1 MSALEKAPAALEL
14 LNVSKRFGSAPALE
28 SASLSVRAGTVH
40 AVLGENGAGKTT
52 LMRIAFGMLQPDA
65 GRTLVSGAP
74 TSFRSP
80 ADAIAAGIGM
90 VHQHFTNVPAMT
102 VAENVALGGHG
113 RFDLKRAR
121 ADVPRVSASAGLPL
135 DPDALAGE
143 LPVGA
148 QQRLEI
154 VKALARGARTLLLDE
169 PTAVLAPDEV
179 DQLLHWL
186 RAFASGGGSAVLIT
200 HKLHEALAAADDVT
214 VLRRGMTVF
223 TGTPAT
229 ATTDTLAAAML
240 GEAAA
245 PRSSATGERSMQPG
259 PVVVVATNLTLHDPR
274 GLVAIR
280 DASFALHANEIV
292 GIAAV
297 EGSGQRELLLAL
309 AGRLAPATGTLKLPA
324 RTGFVPEDRHRDAM
338 ILDFTL
344 AENVALHGAGS
355 RKGRLDWRSVGQ
367 SARELVQSFDVRG
380 ARGPRPEL
388 TKGRALSGGNQQKL
402 VLGRELNGA
411 PSLLVAE
418 NPTRGLDIRAT
429 EAVHERLRAA
439 RNNGACVVVY
449 SSDLDEVLG
458 LSDRVLVVHAG
469 AVRETTG
476 QRDEVGRAML
486 GVTSATLAPG
496 SSG

>member
-1 MSALEKAPAALEL
+1 
-14 LNVSKRFGSAPALE
+14 
-28 SASLSVRAGTVH
+28 
-40 AVLGENGAGKTT
+40 
-52 LMRIAFGMLQPDA
+52 
-65 GRTLVSGAP
+65 
-74 TSFRSP
+74 
-80 ADAIAAGIGM
+80 
-90 VHQHFTNVPAMT
+90 
-102 VAENVALGGHG
+102 
-113 RFDLKRAR
+113 
-121 ADVPRVSASAGLPL
+121 
-135 DPDALAGE
+135 
-143 LPVGA
+143 
-148 QQRLEI
+148 
-154 VKALARGARTLLLDE
+154 
-169 PTAVLAPDEV
+169 
-179 DQLLHWL
+179 
-186 RAFASGGGSAVLIT
+186 
-200 HKLHEALAAADDVT
+200 
-214 VLRRGMTVF
+214 VF